1 MAKWKKIIVS
11 GSDAELNNVTGSGLR
26 LNNLPGVSGT
36 TPLVIDSNG
45 NVSTGSAYA
54 LASGGNTAGGSGL
67 DSNIAIIG
75 AGGSLIQTAS
85 STQKV
90 DFNSADLGNINVL
103 EANGAV
109 FQGLRFSG
117 SFDGTGSHILPF
129 GIDFLNTGSANAD
142 DLSSYLGI
150 SEAAASL
157 TFNPKLTSI
166 KLSSP
171 VTMSSVPGGST
182 ETKVLMLDSSGH
194 VVTRSSGDIGGV
206 TSVAGGTNISTDSDT
221 GAINVSLDENISLT
235 SVTASAGLFFSSSIN
250 KNYRIDYA
258 KVYSAS
264 SNILE
269 PTSGSLTITAS
280 GIKVEGDLT
289 ASGSVTLDG
298 ALSFNGFNF
307 VESSISVVSGSTQ
320 FGSGSTGS
328 DIPLTTHQFTGSVL
342 ITGSKLELTNGT
354 LSIPGF
360 NDVSASLATLG
371 VAANL
376 VTNVTFNAF
385 SSSYSQ
391 SVVDFL
397 TTSES
402 LANEVNTFKSFS
414 SSFSQSVTDFNTNL
428 GIFNSFSQSYS
439 QSVQDFLAA
448 SESFESSVASFTSF
462 SSSFSSSID
471 TLTAFSESII
481 TAITVDGTDTE
492 FQNNVTIK
500 GNLDVQ
506 GTTTTI
512 NTQDLSVEDRFIILG
527 SGSSNID
534 SNLDVGIIFD
544 SGSKNG
550 EGMALFFDHSVNRL
564 SVGKNVINSS
574 HSLAT
579 DTVVGEATLTPN
591 NIGDASTNS
600 TVGGQIVTVKTAQSS
615 PPSGSASSSFGEGE
629 VYIDNNNDIYIY
641 VE

>member
-1 MAKWKKIIVS
+1 M
-11 GSDAELNNVTGSGLR
+11 
-26 LNNLPGVSGT
+26 
-36 TPLVIDSNG
+36 
-45 NVSTGSAYA
+45 
-54 LASGGNTAGGSGL
+54 
-67 DSNIAIIG
+67 
-75 AGGSLIQTAS
+75 
-85 STQKV
+85 
-90 DFNSADLGNINVL
+90 
-103 EANGAV
+103 
-109 FQGLRFSG
+109 SG
-117 SFDGTGSHILPF
+117 SFDGTGSSANLFTVSFINTESAALTIPSTNLHV
-129 GIDFLNTGSANAD
+129 IDFKVP
-142 DLSSYLGI
+142 I
-150 SEAAASL
+150 
-157 TFNPKLTSI
+157 
-166 KLSSP
+166 
-171 VTMSSVPGGST
+171 TMSNVPGGT
-182 ETKVLMLDSSGH
+182 NETKVLMLDANGRVVERASS
-194 VVTRSSGDIGGV
+194 DIGGV
-206 TSVAGGTNISTDSDT
+206 TQVNGGTNLNNEGDN
-221 GAINVSLDENISLT
+221 NVNNVTLNLDPNISLT
-235 SVTASAGLFFSSSIN
+235 SVTASAGLFFTSSEVGP

-269 PTSGSLTITAS
+269 STSGSLTITAS

-328 DIPLTTHQFTGSVL
+328 AVQSTSHQFTGSVL
-342 ITGSKLELTNGT
+342 ITGSNLTLTNGILT
-354 LSIPGF
+354 IPNNAGDGTINVAQVLSTTGL
-360 NDVSASLATLG
+360 S
-371 VAANL
+371 ANL
-376 VTNVTFNAF
+376 VTNATFNAF

-397 TTSES
+397 TTSQS
-402 LANEVNTFKSFS
+402 LANEVNTFESFS
-414 SSFSQSVTDFNTNL
+414 SSFSQSVVDFNTNL

-471 TLTAFSESII
+471 NLTLGSASVA
-481 TAITVDGTDTE
+481 TAIKVNGTNTE
-492 FQNNVTIK
+492 FQNNVIIK

-506 GTTTTI
+506 GITTTI

-564 SVGKNVINSS
+564 SVGKNVINNS

-579 DTVVGEATLTPN
+579 DTIVGEETLTPN
-591 NIGDASTNS
+591 NIGDANTNS

-629 VYIDNNNDIYIY
+629 MYIDNNNDIYIY

>member
-36 TPLVIDSNG
+36 TPLVIDIHG

-54 LASGGNTAGGSGL
+54 LASGGNTAGGSNL
-67 DSNIAIIG
+67 ENNVAIIG

-85 STQKV
+85 TAQKV

-129 GIDFLNTGSANAD
+129 GIVFKNTGSVGD
-142 DLSSYLGI
+142 DSSNSYLGTG
-150 SEAAASL
+150 EAAASL

-166 KLSSP
+166 ELSSP

-206 TSVAGGTNISTDSDT
+206 NSVAGGTNISIDSIT
-221 GAINVSLDENISLT
+221 GAINVDLDENISLT

-328 DIPLTTHQFTGSVL
+328 QVQSTTHQFTGSVL

-360 NDVSASLATLG
+360 NDVLHL
-371 VAANL
+371 
-376 VTNVTFNAF
+376 
-385 SSSYSQ
+385 
-391 SVVDFL
+391 
-397 TTSES
+397 
-402 LANEVNTFKSFS
+402 
-414 SSFSQSVTDFNTNL
+414 
-428 GIFNSFSQSYS
+428 
-439 QSVQDFLAA
+439 
-448 SESFESSVASFTSF
+448 
-462 SSSFSSSID
+462 
-471 TLTAFSESII
+471 
-481 TAITVDGTDTE
+481 
-492 FQNNVTIK
+492 
-500 GNLDVQ
+500 
-506 GTTTTI
+506 
-512 NTQDLSVEDRFIILG
+512 
-527 SGSSNID
+527 
-534 SNLDVGIIFD
+534 
-544 SGSKNG
+544 
-550 EGMALFFDHSVNRL
+550 
-564 SVGKNVINSS
+564 
-574 HSLAT
+574 
-579 DTVVGEATLTPN
+579 
-591 NIGDASTNS
+591 
-600 TVGGQIVTVKTAQSS
+600 
-615 PPSGSASSSFGEGE
+615 
-629 VYIDNNNDIYIY
+629 
-641 VE
+641 

>member
-36 TPLVIDSNG
+36 TPLVIDING

-54 LASGGNTAGGSGL
+54 LASGGNTAGGSNL
-67 DSNIAIIG
+67 ENNVAIIG

-85 STQKV
+85 TIQEV
-90 DFNSADLGNINVL
+90 DFNSANLENINIL
-103 EANGAV
+103 EANHAV
-109 FQGLRFSG
+109 AKSFTVSG
-117 SFDGTGSHILPF
+117 SFDGTGSRITPF
-129 GIDFLNTGSANAD
+129 NIIFKNTGSAND
-142 DLSSYLGI
+142 GLYQGTTEGVGEFI
-150 SEAAASL
+150 
-157 TFNPKLTSI
+157 FNPSLTSI

-171 VTMSSVPGGST
+171 VTMSSVPGGLN
-182 ETKVLMLDSSGH
+182 ETKVLMLDASGH

-206 TSVAGGTNISTDSDT
+206 ISVAGGTNITEDSNV
-221 GAINVSLDENISLT
+221 GSINISLDENISLT
-235 SVTASAGLFFSSSIN
+235 SITASAGLFFTSSGVGP

-264 SNILE
+264 SDILE
-269 PTSGSLTITAS
+269 LASGSLTITAS

-289 ASGSVTLDG
+289 ASGSVTLEG

-307 VESSISVVSGSTQ
+307 TQTSITNITGSQT
-320 FGSGSTGS
+320 FGSGS
-328 DIPLTTHQFTGSVL
+328 DPADLTHRFTGSVL

-360 NDVSASLATLG
+360 IDVSASLATLG

-376 VTNVTFNAF
+376 VTNATFNAF

-397 TTSES
+397 TTSQS
-402 LANEVNTFKSFS
+402 LANEVNTFESFS

-471 TLTAFSESII
+471 NLTLGSASVA
-481 TAITVDGTDTE
+481 TAIKVNGTDTE
-492 FQNNVTIK
+492 FQNNVIIK

-527 SGSSNID
+527 SGSAGMD
-534 SNLDVGIIFD
+534 DDLDVGIIFD
-544 SGSKNG
+544 SGSQDG
-550 EGMALFFDHSVNRL
+550 SGMALYYDASENRL
-564 SVGKNVINSS
+564 NVGKNINNVDFTASADGSS
-574 HSLAT
+574 GTAFS
-579 DTVVGEATLTPN
+579 VGNRGN
-591 NIGDASTNS
+591 NSGN
-600 TVGGQIVTVKTAQSS
+600 VVTVKTAQSS

-629 VYIDNNNDIYIY
+629 MYIDNNNDIYIY

>member
-11 GSDAELNNVTGSGLR
+11 GSDAELNNITGSGLQ
-26 LNNLPGVSGT
+26 LTNVPSLSNIT
-36 TPLVIDSNG
+36 TPLVIDSSG
-45 NVSTGSAYA
+45 NVHTGSAYA
-54 LASGGNTAGGSGL
+54 LASGGNTVGGQSL

-75 AGGSLIQTAS
+75 GGSSLIQTAS
-85 STQKV
+85 SAQKV
-90 DFNSADLGNINVL
+90 DFNSANLENINL
-103 EANGAV
+103 ISASNAI
-109 FQGLRFSG
+109 FDSISLSG
-117 SFDGTGSHILPF
+117 SFDGTGSSANLFSVSFINTESAALTIPSTNLHA
-129 GIDFLNTGSANAD
+129 IDFKVP
-142 DLSSYLGI
+142 I
-150 SEAAASL
+150 
-157 TFNPKLTSI
+157 
-166 KLSSP
+166 
-171 VTMSSVPGGST
+171 TMSNVPGGSS
-182 ETKVLMLDSSGH
+182 ETKVLMLDASGH
-194 VVTRSSGDIGGV
+194 VITRSSGDIGGV
-206 TSVAGGTNISTDSDT
+206 TQVNGGTNLNNEE
-221 GAINVSLDENISLT
+221 GNNVNNVTLNLDPNISLT

-258 KVYSAS
+258 KVYSGS

-269 PTSGSLTITAS
+269 STSGSLTITAS

-328 DIPLTTHQFTGSVL
+328 AVQSTSHQFTGSVL
-342 ITGSKLELTNGT
+342 ITGSNLTLTDGILTIPNNAGDGT
-354 LSIPGF
+354 INVAQVLSTTGL
-360 NDVSASLATLG
+360 S
-371 VAANL
+371 ANL
-376 VTNVTFNAF
+376 VTIATFNAF

-397 TTSES
+397 TTSQS
-402 LANEVNTFKSFS
+402 LADEVNTFESFS
-414 SSFSQSVTDFNTNL
+414 SSFSQSVIDFNTNL

-471 TLTAFSESII
+471 NLTLGSASVAS
-481 TAITVDGTDTE
+481 AIKIDGSNGVE
-492 FQNNVTIK
+492 FQQNVIIK

-564 SVGKNVINSS
+564 SVGKNVINNS

-579 DTVVGEATLTPN
+579 NTVVGEETLTPN
-591 NIGDASTNS
+591 NIGDANTNS
-600 TVGGQIVTVKTAQSS
+600 TVGGQVVTVKTAQSS

-629 VYIDNNNDIYIY
+629 MYIDNNNDIYIY

>member
-1 MAKWKKIIVS
+1 MANWKKIIVS
-11 GSDAELNNVTGSGLR
+11 GSDADLNNIKGSGLQ
-26 LNNLPGVSGT
+26 LTNVPSSSTIT
-36 TPLVIDSNG
+36 TPLVIDSSG
-45 NVSTGSAYA
+45 NVHTGSAYA
-54 LASGGNTAGGSGL
+54 LASGGNTVGGQSL

-75 AGGSLIQTAS
+75 GGSSLIQTAS
-85 STQKV
+85 SAQKV
-90 DFNSADLGNINVL
+90 DFNSANLENINQISASNAIFDSISL
-103 EANGAV
+103 S
-109 FQGLRFSG
+109 GL
-117 SFDGTGSHILPF
+117 FDETGSSANLFTVSFINTESAALTIPSTNLHA
-129 GIDFLNTGSANAD
+129 IDFKVP
-142 DLSSYLGI
+142 I
-150 SEAAASL
+150 
-157 TFNPKLTSI
+157 
-166 KLSSP
+166 
-171 VTMSSVPGGST
+171 TMSSVPQGTASDT
-182 ETKVLMLDSSGH
+182 NVLVLNASGH
-194 VVTRSSGDIGGV
+194 VVTRSNSDLGGV
-206 TSVAGGTNISTDSDT
+206 TQVNGGTNIGVDSTT
-221 GAINVSLDENISLT
+221 GAVIVNLNDNISLNNIT
-235 SVTASAGLFFSSSIN
+235 SSGNLFFSSSTSN
-250 KNYRIDYA
+250 NQYSIDYA
-258 KVYSAS
+258 KVLKA
-264 SNILE
+264 NGLPE
-269 PTSGSLTITAS
+269 PTSGSLTISAS
-280 GIKVEGDLT
+280 SIRIDGDLT
-289 ASGSVTLDG
+289 ATGSVTLGG

-328 DIPLTTHQFTGSVL
+328 AVQSTSHQFTGSVL
-342 ITGSKLELTNGT
+342 ITGSNLTLKDGILTIPNSDGT
-354 LSIPGF
+354 DTINVATALSNAGI
-360 NDVSASLATLG
+360 AS
-371 VAANL
+371 NL
-376 VTNVTFNAF
+376 VTLTTFNSF

-402 LANEVNTFKSFS
+402 LANEVNTFESFS

-471 TLTAFSESII
+471 NLTLGSASVAN
-481 TAITVDGTDTE
+481 AIKIDGFNGVE
-492 FQNNVTIK
+492 FQQNVIIK

-534 SNLDVGIIFD
+534 SSLDVGIIFD

-564 SVGKNVINSS
+564 SVGKNVINNS

-579 DTVVGEATLTPN
+579 DTVVGEETLTPN
-591 NIGDASTNS
+591 NIGDANTNS
-600 TVGGQIVTVKTAQSS
+600 TVGGQIVTVKTAQLS

-629 VYIDNNNDIYIY
+629 MYIDNNNDIYIY

>member
-11 GSDAELNNVTGSGLR
+11 GSDAELNSITGSGLR
-26 LNNLPGVSGT
+26 LNNLPGVNGT
-36 TPLVIDSNG
+36 TPLVIDNNG

-54 LASGGNTAGGSGL
+54 LASGGNTVGGESL

-75 AGGSLIQTAS
+75 GGSSLIQTAS

-90 DFNSADLGNINVL
+90 DFNSANLENINQISASNAIFDSISL
-103 EANGAV
+103 
-109 FQGLRFSG
+109 SD
-117 SFDGTGSHILPF
+117 SFNGTGSSANLFAVSFINTESAALTIPSTNLHA
-129 GIDFLNTGSANAD
+129 IDFKVP
-142 DLSSYLGI
+142 I
-150 SEAAASL
+150 
-157 TFNPKLTSI
+157 
-166 KLSSP
+166 
-171 VTMSSVPGGST
+171 TMSSVPQGTVSDT
-182 ETKVLMLDSSGH
+182 NVLVLNASGH
-194 VVTRSSGDIGGV
+194 VVTRSNSDLGGV
-206 TSVAGGTNISTDSDT
+206 TQVNGGTNIDVSSTT
-221 GAINVSLDENISLT
+221 GAVTVNLNDNISLNNIT
-235 SVTASAGLFFSSSIN
+235 SSGNLFFTSSTLNNQYS
-250 KNYRIDYA
+250 IDYD
-258 KVYSAS
+258 KVLKA
-264 SNILE
+264 NGFPE
-269 PTSGSLTITAS
+269 PTSGSLTISAS
-280 GIKVEGDLT
+280 SIRIDGDLT
-289 ASGSVTLDG
+289 ATGSVTLGG

-328 DIPLTTHQFTGSVL
+328 AVQSTSHQFTGSVL
-342 ITGSKLELTNGT
+342 ITGSNLTLTDGILTIPNNAGNGIINVASVLASTATATNVVTNG
-354 LSIPGF
+354 
-360 NDVSASLATLG
+360 V
-371 VAANL
+371 
-376 VTNVTFNAF
+376 FNAF

-402 LANEVNTFKSFS
+402 LANEVNTFESFS

-471 TLTAFSESII
+471 NLTLGSASVAS
-481 TAITVDGTDTE
+481 AIKIDGFNGVE
-492 FQNNVTIK
+492 FQQNVIIK

-564 SVGKNVINSS
+564 SVGKNVINNS

-579 DTVVGEATLTPN
+579 DTVVGEETLTPN
-591 NIGDASTNS
+591 NIGDANTNS

-629 VYIDNNNDIYIY
+629 MYIDQNNDIYIY

>member
-11 GSDAELNNVTGSGLR
+11 GSDAELNSITGSGLR
-26 LNNLPGVSGT
+26 LNNLPGVNGT
-36 TPLVIDSNG
+36 TPLVIDNNG

-54 LASGGNTAGGSGL
+54 LASGGNTVGGESL

-75 AGGSLIQTAS
+75 GGSSLIQTAS

-90 DFNSADLGNINVL
+90 DFNSANLENINQISASNAIFDSISL
-103 EANGAV
+103 
-109 FQGLRFSG
+109 SD
-117 SFDGTGSHILPF
+117 SFNGTGSSANLFAVSFINTESAALTIPSTNLHA
-129 GIDFLNTGSANAD
+129 IDFKVP
-142 DLSSYLGI
+142 I
-150 SEAAASL
+150 
-157 TFNPKLTSI
+157 
-166 KLSSP
+166 
-171 VTMSSVPGGST
+171 TMSSVPQGTVSDT
-182 ETKVLMLDSSGH
+182 NVLVLNASGH
-194 VVTRSSGDIGGV
+194 VVTRSNSDLGGV
-206 TSVAGGTNISTDSDT
+206 TQVNGGTNIDVSSTT
-221 GAINVSLDENISLT
+221 GAVTVNLNDNISLNNIT
-235 SVTASAGLFFSSSIN
+235 SSGNLFFTTPTLNNQYS
-250 KNYRIDYA
+250 IDYA
-258 KVYSAS
+258 KVLKA
-264 SNILE
+264 NGFPE
-269 PTSGSLTITAS
+269 PTSGSLTISAS
-280 GIKVEGDLT
+280 SIRIDGDLT
-289 ASGSVTLDG
+289 ATGSVTLGG

-328 DIPLTTHQFTGSVL
+328 AVQSTSHQFTGSVL
-342 ITGSKLELTNGT
+342 ITGSNLTLTDGILTIPNNAGNGIINVASVLASTATATNVVTNG
-354 LSIPGF
+354 
-360 NDVSASLATLG
+360 V
-371 VAANL
+371 
-376 VTNVTFNAF
+376 FNAF

-402 LANEVNTFKSFS
+402 LANEVNTFESFS

-471 TLTAFSESII
+471 NLTLGSASVAS
-481 TAITVDGTDTE
+481 AIKIDGFNGVE
-492 FQNNVTIK
+492 FQQNVIIK

-564 SVGKNVINSS
+564 SVGKNVINNS

-579 DTVVGEATLTPN
+579 DTVVGEETLTPN
-591 NIGDASTNS
+591 NIGDANTNS

-629 VYIDNNNDIYIY
+629 MYIDQNNDIYIY